1 MERTGYSFHKTLSYF
16 KQDIM
21 FKASKMDLLKVI
33 NSHRSIR
40 AFKAQKIEEHLFQQI
55 IMAGQS
61 SASSSFIQACTI
73 IRIKDLEKRKALREI
88 AGGQAYVEEAPEFL
102 VYCADL
108 SRSYQCCENHDKD
121 PVKGMTE
128 QFIIATVDAAIVAQ
142 STVIAAESLGLG
154 ICYIGALRND
164 PSKVSD
170 LLELPDHVYPVF
182 GLCLGYPEEDPE
194 IKPRLPMDVFLKDDT
209 YDNKKDM
216 ENIALYD
223 EQMVKYYQG
232 RTSNKKHQSWSEQMA
247 GILSKENRPFMKEY
261 LEKKGF
267 LKR

>member
-1 MERTGYSFHKTLSYF
+1 
-16 KQDIM
+16 
-21 FKASKMDLLKVI
+21 
-33 NSHRSIR
+33 
-40 AFKAQKIEEHLFQQI
+40 
-55 IMAGQS
+55 
-61 SASSSFIQACTI
+61 
-73 IRIKDLEKRKALREI
+73 
-88 AGGQAYVEEAPEFL
+88 
-102 VYCADL
+102 
-108 SRSYQCCENHDKD
+108 
-121 PVKGMTE
+121 MTE

-182 GLCLGYPEEDPE
+182 GLCLGYPDEDPE
-194 IKPRLPMDVFLKDDT
+194 IKPRLPMNIFLKDDT

-223 EQMVKYYQG
+223 EQMVKYYQE

-261 LEKKGF
+261 LDKKGF

>member
-1 MERTGYSFHKTLSYF
+1 
-16 KQDIM
+16 
-21 FKASKMDLLKVI
+21 MDLLKVI

-40 AFKAQKIEEHLFQQI
+40 KFKAQKIEEHLFQQI

-73 IRIKDLEKRKALREI
+73 IRIKDKEKRKALRDV

-194 IKPRLPMDVFLKDDT
+194 IKPRLPMDVFLKDDI